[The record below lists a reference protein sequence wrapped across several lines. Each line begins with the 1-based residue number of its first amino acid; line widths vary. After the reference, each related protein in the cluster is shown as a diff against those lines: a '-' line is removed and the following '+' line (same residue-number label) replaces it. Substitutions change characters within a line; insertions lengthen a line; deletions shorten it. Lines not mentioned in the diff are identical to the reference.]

1 MATRA
6 TNTLISDR
14 EMLVELAILP
24 FRKIGE
30 WLTSLA
36 ESNSR
41 TAALQAIADLSE
53 EELAAKGTTRAELI
67 SQTFR
72 HDG

>member
-6 TNTLISDR
+6 DNTLISDR
-14 EMLVELAILP
+14 EMLVELVTLP
-24 FRKIGE
+24 FRKIGA
-30 WLTSLA
+30 WLISLA

-41 TAALQAIADLSE
+41 TAALQAIANLSE
-53 EELAAKGTTRAELI
+53 EELAAKGMTRAELI